1 MYRHVV
7 LFRFRPELPSETK
20 QKAAN
25 EFKEGILNLKGI
37 IPQIRSI
44 EVGFNVNAS
53 EILWKTSGS
62 TVHRRSILRWPE
74 RLSRFLTGV
83 PARTTWS
90 IDSGAPGLAYFV
102 TS

>member
-53 EILWKTSGS
+53 EKWDICLMGNFDTLEDIRKYSTSPQHLKVAGA
-62 TVHRRSILRWPE
+62 LKP
-74 RLSRFLTGV
+74 FLDGRACTDYV
-83 PARTTWS
+83 A
-90 IDSGAPGLAYFV
+90 D
-102 TS
+102 

>member
-53 EILWKTSGS
+53 EKWDICLMGNFDTLEDIRKINRVAPFNSEELDILIGG
-62 TVHRRSILRWPE
+62 R
-74 RLSRFLTGV
+74 G
-83 PARTTWS
+83 
-90 IDSGAPGLAYFV
+90 
-102 TS
+102 